1 MQMQGRKSCGIGR
14 RIRKDSGAMR
24 IPRAEMARKG
34 AKMGVFLAILI
45 LFVVIVAV
53 IVAVSTISSVSGVI
67 AEEEDEE

>member
-1 MQMQGRKSCGIGR
+1 MAGTGKGILQ
-14 RIRKDSGAMR
+14 D
-24 IPRAEMARKG
+24 RAWTRKG
-34 AKMGVFLAILI
+34 ADMGVFLAILI